1 MVYVGASFFSFLW
14 PDLSVET
21 VAGAAAVSVAVS
33 PAAAA
38 VSVQPGEGA
47 AEPTTQRFVDFVP
60 LKKANFTSTFFLF
73 FLVSSSVFLTCNPD
87 SLSVS
92 IVQISTVEMSTF
104 SPVK

>member
-1 MVYVGASFFSFLW
+1 MVYVGASSFFSFLW

-60 LKKANFTSTFFLF
+60 RKKANFTSTFFVLF
-73 FLVSSSVFLTCNPD
+73 CSSWSPR
-87 SLSVS
+87 LSSPPVIQ
-92 IVQISTVEMSTF
+92 IV
-104 SPVK
+104 